1 MVFLCGLHPTALI
14 DAEIEI
20 GNVANQ
26 LQGDDS
32 FCLTIGNTANESNPT
47 LIKSRDCT
55 QKTKVICKLEIPK
68 AIETALPPIFP
79 CISENK
85 AVTRKNKREVE
96 SVIKQRQ
103 NQPMDAKGKE

>member
-1 MVFLCGLHPTALI
+1 MIKNLDL
-14 DAEIEI
+14 

-32 FCLTIGNTANESNPT
+32 FCLTIGNTGNESNPIS
-47 LIKSRDCT
+47 IKSRDCT

-68 AIETALPPIFP
+68 AIETSLPPKFP
-79 CISENK
+79 CISSNQ
-85 AVTRKNKREVE
+85 AVTRKTKREVE
-96 SVIKQRQ
+96 SLIEQRQ

>member
-1 MVFLCGLHPTALI
+1 MIKNLDL
-14 DAEIEI
+14 

-32 FCLTIGNTANESNPT
+32 FCLTIGNVANESNPI

-68 AIETALPPIFP
+68 AIETSLPPKFP
-79 CISENK
+79 CISVNQT
-85 AVTRKNKREVE
+85 VTRKNRRDVE
-96 SVIKQRQ
+96 SVSQDRQ
-103 NQPMDAKGKE
+103 KEPMDEKCKK